1 MPIPVAMINRATTIP
16 MYPSSGTEVNF
27 ERIRAIIDT
36 VVAAVSLTLSITTAP
51 TAVEFILL
59 PIFLLK
65 TAIHILTPIE
75 AMSTMSAVMLNWSGS
90 GWRILSTDERISSPP
105 MSRIIN
111 ETISAQTYSI
121 LP

>member
-1 MPIPVAMINRATTIP
+1 MINRATTIP

-27 ERIRAIIDT
+27 ERIRAIMDT

-59 PIFLLK
+59 PMPRLN
-65 TAIHILTPIE
+65 TAIQILTPIE
-75 AMSTMSAVMLNWSGS
+75 AISTASAAALNCRGT
-90 GWRILSTDERISSPP
+90 GCIILSTDERISSPP
-105 MSRIIN
+105 MIRMIK
-111 ETISAQTYSI
+111 ETMSAQTYSS

>member
-90 GWRILSTDERISSPP
+90 G
-105 MSRIIN
+105 
-111 ETISAQTYSI
+111 
-121 LP
+121 